1 VLRIR
6 KSRTIGV
13 EVFDMRELNG
23 FPSSSLTAVA
33 ALLLLAGCPSDDE
46 AGTDDDVGSTE
57 STGTGD
63 GDGDPDT
70 SSESAD
76 TTADTTADTD
86 TSTTA
91 DTDTDTTAD
100 TDTDTDTTADT
111 DTDTTADTDTDTT
124 ADTDTDTTTD
134 TETDTESE
142 SETTDTG
149 DPIVDTDED
158 GIPDDDD
165 PFPMDPDLPGKAQGG
180 FVYAHTS
187 SQLYTMDVFNYDVAL
202 IGNFSFNQSAGQVT
216 DLAIDRWGVVYV
228 ITFNDL
234 FVCHPQT
241 ADCYYLGDLP
251 QSFNG
256 LTMVP
261 PGVLDPDDDTL
272 IGIANSGAW
281 YKMTLI
287 GQQVQLMQI
296 GQYGGNMTSAGDV
309 FSIDGEGT
317 FGAVNKPGVNNGNV
331 IVESDPLSGMVIAEL
346 ATAVGY
352 TTIYGLAGWEGIIF
366 AFNSGGE
373 IVSIDPADGTVTLIK
388 DTPQSWWGA
397 GVFTILPQ

>member
-1 VLRIR
+1 
-6 KSRTIGV
+6 
-13 EVFDMRELNG
+13 MRDLNE
-23 FPSSSLTAVA
+23 FVRPSLTAVA
-33 ALLLLAGCPSDDE
+33 ALMLFAGCPGGDDE
-46 AGTDDDVGSTE
+46 GTTSDDDVGNTE
-57 STGTGD
+57 STGDAD
-63 GDGDPDT
+63 GDTEVGT
-70 SSESAD
+70 ESAD
-76 TTADTTADTD
+76 SND
-86 TSTTA
+86 TSTTD
-91 DTDTDTTAD
+91 DTDDTSTTDDEATDTETDSDSSSATD
-100 TDTDTDTTADT
+100 ETDTSSDDATDTSSDDAT
-111 DTDTTADTDTDTT
+111 DTE
-124 ADTDTDTTTD
+124 

-149 DPIVDTDED
+149 DPIIDTDED

-165 PFPMDPDLPGKAQGG
+165 PFPMDPDEPGVADGG

-187 SQLYTMDVFNYDVAL
+187 SQLYTMNAFSYDVAL
-202 IGNFSFNQSAGQVT
+202 IGNFSFNQSPGQVT
-216 DLAIDRWGVVYV
+216 DIAIDRWGVLYA

-234 FVCHPQT
+234 FVCNPHT
-241 ADCYYLGDLP
+241 AACYYLADLP

-261 PGVLDPDDDTL
+261 PGILQPDDDTL

-281 YKMTLI
+281 YQMTI
-287 GQQVQLMQI
+287 VGNQVQLMQI
-296 GQYGGNMTSAGDV
+296 GQYGGGMTSAGDV
-309 FSIDGEGT
+309 FSIEGEGT

-331 IVESDPLSGMVIAEL
+331 IVESDPMTGMVIEEL

-373 IVSIDPADGTVTLIK
+373 IVSIDPSDGTVTLIK

-397 GVFTILPQ
+397 GVFTVLPQ

>member
-1 VLRIR
+1 MAA
-6 KSRTIGV
+6 
-13 EVFDMRELNG
+13 EVFDMRELNEIIR
-23 FPSSSLTAVA
+23 PSLTAAA
-33 ALLLLAGCPSDDE
+33 ALLLLAGCPASDE
-46 AGTDDDVGSTE
+46 GGADDDIGS
-57 STGTGD
+57 SDSTGD
-63 GDGDPDT
+63 GDSSDS

-76 TTADTTADTD
+76 SMDTTTETDTGTTADT
-86 TSTTA
+86 S
-91 DTDTDTTAD
+91 TDTTAD
-100 TDTDTDTTADT
+100 TDTDTETSTGPDSETET
-111 DTDTTADTDTDTT
+111 DTDS
-124 ADTDTDTTTD
+124 D
-134 TETDTESE
+134 TETSTDTESE
-142 SETTDTG
+142 SETDTESETETTDTG
-149 DPIVDTDED
+149 DPIIDTDED

-165 PFPMDPDLPGKAQGG
+165 PFPMDPDLPGKAEGG

-187 SQLYTMDVFNYDVAL
+187 SQLYTMNAFSYDVAL
-202 IGNFSFNQSAGQVT
+202 VGAFSFNQSAGQVT

-261 PGVLDPDDDTL
+261 PGILDPDDDTL

-309 FSIDGEGT
+309 FSIEGEGT

-331 IVESDPLSGMVIAEL
+331 IVESDPLSGMVIDEL
-346 ATAVGY
+346 ATAVGF

-373 IVSIDPADGTVTLIK
+373 IISIDPSDGTVTLIK
-388 DTPQSWWGA
+388 DTPQVWWGA
-397 GVFTILPQ
+397 GVFTVLPQ